1 MKKSFLISL
10 LAIAVTLTSC
20 QKEETAGEEQP
31 CAGLGRI
38 ELSLSSEELVYV
50 TEQVKAPDSG
60 NTLESV
66 SFVINGMTDIG
77 IPVVEQPIDFTLTE
91 EKAYAYFNS
100 GIYTITATY
109 APEDAE
115 SGKGAICYQGTSEEF
130 CVETAHTTELIEI
143 EMKTVNSKVTIVFD
157 PALKEFYQNI
167 SVTFL
172 SPREFSVSSTEAD
185 GDGKV
190 TAYLPSS
197 RVAAYG
203 VYATALTNS
212 GASTISVSGMY
223 LPSFAPGSDPI
234 LLEAGKAYTINIR
247 IVPGGIAIFLDDE
260 QEPVYTTEEL
270 WNGIFS

>member
-10 LAIAVTLTSC
+10 LAIAVMFTGC
-20 QKEETAGEEQP
+20 QKEETAGEES

-38 ELSLSSEELVYV
+38 EISLSSEELVY
-50 TEQVKAPDSG
+50 TAEQSKAQDSG

-66 SFVINGMTDIG
+66 TFVINGMTDTG
-77 IPVVEQPIDFTLTE
+77 ISIVEQPIDFTFSE
-91 EKAYAYFNS
+91 NKAYTYFNA
-100 GIYTITATY
+100 GVYTITATY

-130 CVETAHTTELIEI
+130 CVETTHTTELIEI
-143 EMKTVNSKVTIVFD
+143 EMKAVNSKVTIVFD
-157 PALKEFYQNI
+157 STLKEFYQNI

-185 GDGKV
+185 ENGKV

-197 RVAAYG
+197 RVATYG
-203 VYATALTNS
+203 VYATPLTNS

>member
-10 LAIAVTLTSC
+10 LAIAAMFAGC
-20 QKEETAGEEQP
+20 RKEDTAGDEP
-31 CAGLGRI
+31 CGGLGRI
-38 ELSLSSEELVYV
+38 ELSLSSEELVFI
-50 TEQVKAPDSG
+50 TEQVKAPESG
-60 NTLESV
+60 DNAASV
-66 SFVINGMTDIG
+66 TFVINGMTDIG
-77 IPVVEQPIDFTLTE
+77 ISVVEQPIDFTFSE
-91 EKAYAYFNS
+91 DKAYAYFNA
-100 GIYTITATY
+100 GVYTITATC
-109 APEDAE
+109 APDDAE

-143 EMKTVNSKVTIVFD
+143 QMTPVNAKVTVIFD
-157 PALKEFYQNI
+157 TALKEFYGDV
-167 SVTFL
+167 SVAFL

-185 GDGKV
+185 GEGMV

-197 RVAAYG
+197 RVATYG
-203 VYATALTNS
+203 VYATPLTNS

-223 LPSFAPGSDPI
+223 LPSFAPGSEPI

-247 IVPGGIAIFLDDE
+247 IVPGGIAIFLDDQ